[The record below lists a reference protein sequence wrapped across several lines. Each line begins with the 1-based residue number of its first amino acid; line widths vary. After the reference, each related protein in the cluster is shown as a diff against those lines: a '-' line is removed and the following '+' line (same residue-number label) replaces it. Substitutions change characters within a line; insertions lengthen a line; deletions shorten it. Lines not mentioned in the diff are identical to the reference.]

1 MKTFR
6 NLVASAAT
14 AMLMVSPLV
23 ATPAFARD
31 NSAWNAP
38 TADAQASLIAG
49 MSTCFGDQKKK
60 MHTVCSVY
68 DSVNR
73 LMATLVT
80 MRGPG
85 VIKNLSTI
93 IISPTDEN
101 GNVLRD
107 ESGRPIVLAA
117 HVAEQTGGKAI
128 LAQGLA
134 TLPSAIFNGV
144 AAAGIN
150 AAFPACGS
158 NCGQGPGVINLVSAV
173 SGSNS
178 NAAANVQAALGGGGT
193 CPTGNCP
200 APPRPHGQ

>member
-1 MKTFR
+1 MKKFR

-14 AMLMVSPLV
+14 AMLIVSPMV
-23 ATPAFARD
+23 ATPAVARD
-31 NSAWNAP
+31 NSAWNMP
-38 TADAQASLIAG
+38 SADAQQKLVAG
-49 MSTCFGDQKKK
+49 VSTCFGDQKKK

-93 IISPTDEN
+93 IISPTDEA

-107 ESGRPIVLAA
+107 EAGRPIVLAA

-134 TLPSAIFNGV
+134 AVPGAVFNGFG
-144 AAAGIN
+144 AAALN

-158 NCGQGPGVINLVSAV
+158 NCGGGPQVVNLVSAV
-173 SGSNS
+173 SGSNAS
-178 NAAANVQAALGGGGT
+178 AAANVAAALGGGGGS
-193 CPTGNCP
+193 CPSGTCP
-200 APPRPHGQ
+200 APKPAGH